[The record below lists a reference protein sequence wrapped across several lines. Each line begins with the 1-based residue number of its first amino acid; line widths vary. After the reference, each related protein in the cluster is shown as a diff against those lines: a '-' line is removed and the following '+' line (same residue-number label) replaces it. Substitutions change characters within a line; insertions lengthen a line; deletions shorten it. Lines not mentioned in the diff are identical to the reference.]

1 MKKTT
6 VYLPDELKAELARA
20 AAREG
25 RSEADLI
32 RQAVRNLTQSLEPP
46 RPKLPLFCGGDP
58 TLAERFD
65 EELRGFGECR

>member
-6 VYLPDELKAELARA
+6 IYLPDELKAELARA

-46 RPKLPLFCGGDP
+46 RPKLPLFSGGDP
-58 TLAERFD
+58 PLAERFD
-65 EELRGFGECR
+65 EELRGFGEWR